1 MTDELLDF
9 RDMLKRELDSGYF
22 DRQSWSACARW
33 AREDGRLDIA
43 ENVQKYIDHYEESVN
58 VPIL

>member
-9 RDMLKRELDSGYF
+9 RDLLMRELDAGEF
-22 DRQSWSACARW
+22 DELSWVACARW

-43 ENVQKYIDHYEESVN
+43 DQIQKYIDHYSQEME
-58 VPIL
+58 